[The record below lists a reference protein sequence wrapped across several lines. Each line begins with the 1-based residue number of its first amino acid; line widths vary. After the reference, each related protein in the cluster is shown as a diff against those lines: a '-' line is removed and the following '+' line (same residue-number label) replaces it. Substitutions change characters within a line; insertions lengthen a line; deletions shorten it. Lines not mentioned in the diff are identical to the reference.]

1 MFIRPAGYAAII
13 IHPNGRPS
21 EWRVSAGL
29 YAKLRHATFAALDR
43 TGDLW
48 YNAFGARVGP
58 AIAHPSG
65 CEESPSSI
73 EHDAG

>member
-1 MFIRPAGYAAII
+1 MVDVCL
-13 IHPNGRPS
+13 S
-21 EWRVSAGL
+21 
-29 YAKLRHATFAALDR
+29 AKLRDATFAALDR

-48 YNAFGARVGP
+48 YNMFGARVGP